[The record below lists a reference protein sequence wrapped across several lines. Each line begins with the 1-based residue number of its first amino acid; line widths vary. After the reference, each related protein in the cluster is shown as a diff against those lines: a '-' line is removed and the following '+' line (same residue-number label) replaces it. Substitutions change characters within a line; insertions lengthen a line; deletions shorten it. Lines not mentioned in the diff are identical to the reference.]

1 MQRKYNFIVDEP
13 VIENEFLKFLELKTT
28 IDSISPLGGRER
40 SMSYPA
46 PTSKPSSVANLQKR
60 KSRGWEPLAMQKIL
74 AEEAELSKIQKMTE
88 EQSKKEEIVAKKED
102 LKNNRTPPADL
113 KLTIGNLQEDL
124 RQCSEREK
132 ILKIEVENL
141 KKELLDCTQKY
152 QLENIGKKV
161 ENAELMAKIDSLEKR
176 LSESENHITGHSLA
190 NEKEKLEKSQ
200 KLVAFLEQIQSLEK
214 SLKENQERENEQ
226 KKRMENIEKLLNTK
240 DEEIHQQKTHS
251 TKEKEIH
258 LQECNQIRQQNEILN
273 KEKQQEKENQS
284 KKFVELEEVFKK
296 KDQDFSVKIQEKEKK
311 Y

>member
-152 QLENIGKKV
+152 QLENIGKKGG
-161 ENAELMAKIDSLEKR
+161 K
-176 LSESENHITGHSLA
+176 
-190 NEKEKLEKSQ
+190 
-200 KLVAFLEQIQSLEK
+200 
-214 SLKENQERENEQ
+214 
-226 KKRMENIEKLLNTK
+226 
-240 DEEIHQQKTHS
+240 
-251 TKEKEIH
+251 
-258 LQECNQIRQQNEILN
+258 C
-273 KEKQQEKENQS
+273 
-284 KKFVELEEVFKK
+284 
-296 KDQDFSVKIQEKEKK
+296 
-311 Y
+311 